1 MLWRNVFFS
10 RLFFWYLKQQLVRVL
25 LWIKL
30 WIVKA
35 CRIARVFLQ
44 FFSDD
49 ILILLFLFL
58 WCHFQRY
65 FIFFP
70 PMAIYETWIIST
82 YQIVSAWLLNK
93 LAYYIPTL
101 YILHLCLLC
110 NYCWYLLHILIFAK
124 SLQNVWQIRKMFNH
138 CVLKRYFNQEFHI
151 VLKNS
156 DEGSVKNT

>member
-25 LWIKL
+25 FWIKL

-35 CRIARVFLQ
+35 CRTARVFLQ

-65 FIFFP
+65 FILFP

-110 NYCWYLLHILIFAK
+110 SLFSCFGTFVDICFIFWF
-124 SLQNVWQIRKMFNH
+124 LQNHYKMFGKFVK
-138 CVLKRYFNQEFHI
+138 CSII
-151 VLKNS
+151 VC
-156 DEGSVKNT
+156 